1 MKKRHSIFRRGISL
15 GLAMLLTLSSGIS
28 AITVNAEETE
38 TNTVKVAA
46 ESVEHATIKLNDS
59 EDQEINVSPGS
70 EVKIDVEA
78 EDGYQIDEVQAEDS
92 EGYKAE
98 VTQNEGSYYVVA
110 DTDLTVKATISE
122 VQDEKPSDEDSN
134 KSEGTEEVNTEL
146 NTPSYDIEELYAIL
160 DSIEGMGL
168 ADNGISVASNDDE
181 DNVLARSASDV
192 GQYVY
197 TAALKKN
204 VGSIDMIRYGSDGSW
219 TKEGDWNEGVLG
231 VPGGNSL
238 FCANPNISFVSG
250 YKLCRNATD
259 YYTADTVKTICMM
272 LYYYETWGRCGGT
285 TSENDY
291 LIEQCLVWSVLCK
304 VNGWLPGITLT
315 YGNGILDGNG
325 DYLSGHL
332 ASAMIF
338 GAQWAADPQARACF
352 TSRGYIYEGA
362 GQPLSSWEYSY
373 NPQGYMKLQK
383 VSSNTSITNNNPCYS
398 LAGAVYEVKNSDGEV
413 VGTLTTDEEGNT
425 EALKV
430 NAGTYYVQETLAS
443 PGYGKDTTKYTVN
456 VTSGQTATVTS
467 KEPPLND
474 PAGIEIIKNDQDSNG
489 TANVKGLEGAQ
500 FEIKY
505 YAVNPDN
512 YNSANDLAGVQATKT
527 WVIETKAG
535 DVDGEI
541 LYRTRLS
548 DAYKVSGDDL
558 YYDESGTPVLPLG
571 IITIEEITAPEGY
584 KLQGATYKTDE
595 MTEMV
600 EGLYFG
606 KIQKEGDAAYLTYGN
621 TYTVSDKSIRGGIK
635 VAKWDNELNAQSP
648 QGNATLESTT
658 IEIINKNDYDV
669 VVNGQAYSKG
679 QTVLSLKTDANGN
692 AQTTSDALPYGLYE
706 VKETGA
712 PAGYLNNGSSI
723 SQEVFIGED
732 GVIVDLN
739 NDTNAIKN
747 NVIRGGVKVAKWDN
761 GLNTQTSQGGASLEG
776 AEFAIISQ
784 NSNSVIVNGKTYK
797 KGETLATL
805 RTDANGNAQTSD
817 TLLPYGTYTLKETK
831 APTGYLNKGTNITQT
846 FTIRENG
853 VIVDLNKDATAIKNQ
868 VIRGG
873 VQLGKWDNESNTQ
886 KAQGAAI
893 LAGAE
898 FEITNQSS
906 HDVIM
911 NGKTYK
917 KGQVVATLVT
927 DENGI
932 AKSVKDLLPYGKYSY
947 EETKEPKGYLPTGSG
962 LTGTF
967 EIKENGV
974 IVDLNKKDTAIKNN
988 VIRGDI
994 TFTKSDAETS
1004 ERMANIPFKITSNT
1018 TGESHVI
1025 YTDENGYYSS
1035 ESKYVKHSENTNA
1048 ETAKCGTWFGLDIN
1062 GDQVPVKDSVGAFP
1076 YDTYTIQEVRC
1087 EANEGKA
1094 LFKGTFTISMH
1105 AFTIDYGTITNSDV
1119 SLQTTAKNAATNTHK
1134 AFASEDVTIVDTVF
1148 YTGLKKNQTYTIK
1161 GIIMDK
1167 DTNEPLL
1174 DVDGNQITAETTF
1187 KAPTKDGITDVIYTF
1202 NGTGMEGKDVVVF
1215 EECYD
1220 KEGTLIVDHKNIE
1233 DKGQTIYFEKNPEIK
1248 TSAKD
1253 SETKDH
1259 ISTAKENV
1267 SIIDTVS
1274 YKNLTVGKKYT
1285 ISGTLMD
1292 KATGKAMKDS
1302 DGNKITAE
1310 TSFKAKET
1318 DGSVEVVFT
1327 FDASDCAG
1335 KTTVVFE
1342 DLYQNGKLYVSH
1354 ADLTDEDQT
1363 IYFPGIKTTAKD
1375 KDSQL
1380 PETYANPDEK
1390 VTIED
1395 TVAYKNLIQGKEYTV
1410 KGTLMDKETGEKL
1423 LDAEG
1428 NEITSETTFTA
1439 ENVEGQVNVEFTFDA
1454 STLAGKTTVVF
1465 EDLYYNKNLVV
1476 THADIN
1482 DEGQTVYFPEIKT
1495 TAKDAASDS
1504 QNALPSKETTII
1516 DTVKYTNLLVGKTY
1530 VVKGTLMDKDTK
1542 EPLLDAEGN
1551 QITGETIFIAPETSG
1566 EVEIKFTFDSS
1577 ALKGKTVVVFEDVYE
1592 SEHKVA
1598 THADITDE
1606 DQSVHFPE
1614 IKTTAKDAETQ
1625 GPLSQAKEKVTIED
1639 TVSYE
1644 NLVKGKEY
1652 TVKGTLMNKET
1663 REKLLDAKG
1672 NEITAETRF
1681 KAEATEGEVIVSFS
1695 FDASTLA
1702 GQTTVVF
1709 EDLYDNEKLVATH
1722 SDLSDEGQTVYFPE
1736 IKTTAKDAASNSQ
1749 NALPSK
1755 ETIIVDTV
1763 KYSNLVVGKTYTV
1776 KGVLMDKD
1784 TKEPLLDGLL
1794 NQITGETTFTAEKA
1808 SGEVEVKFTFDSSA
1822 LKGKTVVV
1830 FEDLYES
1837 DHKVATHSDI
1847 TDKNQ
1852 SVHFPKIKT
1861 TATDRED
1868 GDHTLTCGQVTVVDT
1883 IKYENLVPGYEY
1895 KVSGVLM
1902 DKSTGEKVLVGNKE
1916 VTAETS
1922 FTPEK
1927 ANGTVEVTFSF
1938 DASSLGGKR
1947 LVVFEKIYDANGKEI
1962 GNHEDINDEDQTVTV
1977 SEKGKIVTNS
1987 PGGTKAGASTVKT
2000 GDVAKTI
2007 PYLVMMVLA
2016 IVAATVV
2023 VIRKKKDECR

>member
-134 KSEGTEEVNTEL
+134 KSEGTEEENTEL

-160 DSIEGMGL
+160 DSIDGMGL
-168 ADNGISVASNDDE
+168 ADNGISVASDDDE
-181 DNVLARSASDV
+181 NNVLARSASDV

-332 ASAMIF
+332 ASAMIW

-398 LAGAVYEVKNSDGEV
+398 LAGAVYEVKNSNGEV
-413 VGTLTTDEEGNT
+413 VGKLTTDASGNSNT
-425 EALKV
+425 LSL
-430 NAGTYYVQETLAS
+430 NAGTYYVQETSAS

-489 TANVKGLEGAQ
+489 TANVKSLEGAQ

-527 WVIETKAG
+527 WVIETKAA

-541 LYRTRLS
+541 LYLTFLD
-548 DAYKVSGDDL
+548 DAYKVSGDDF
-558 YYDESGTPVLPLG
+558 YYKDGLAVLPLG

-606 KIQKEGDAAYLTYGN
+606 KIQKKDDAAYLTYGN

-635 VAKWDNELNAQSP
+635 VAKWDNESNAQSP

-747 NVIRGGVKVAKWDN
+747 NVIRGGV
-761 GLNTQTSQGGASLEG
+761 
-776 AEFAIISQ
+776 
-784 NSNSVIVNGKTYK
+784 
-797 KGETLATL
+797 
-805 RTDANGNAQTSD
+805 
-817 TLLPYGTYTLKETK
+817 
-831 APTGYLNKGTNITQT
+831 
-846 FTIRENG
+846 
-853 VIVDLNKDATAIKNQ
+853 
-868 VIRGG
+868 
-873 VQLGKWDNESNTQ
+873 QLGKWDNESNTQ
-886 KAQGAAI
+886 KAQGAAT
-893 LAGAE
+893 LEGAE
-898 FEITNQSS
+898 FEITNESA
-906 HDVIM
+906 HDVIV

-917 KGQVVATLVT
+917 KGEVVAKLVT
-927 DENGI
+927 NEEGI
-932 AKSVKDLLPYGKYSY
+932 AKSAADLLPYGKYSY
-947 EETKEPKGYLPTGSG
+947 EETKAPTGYLATGSG

-967 EIKENGV
+967 EIKEDGV

-1018 TGESHVI
+1018 TGESHII

-1048 ETAKCGTWFGLDIN
+1048 EKAKCGTWFGLDAD
-1062 GDQVPVKDSVGAFP
+1062 GKQVDVRDSVGAFP
-1076 YDTYTIQEVRC
+1076 YDTYTIEELSC
-1087 EANEGKA
+1087 DANEGKA
-1094 LFKGTFTISMH
+1094 LFKGTFTISMNG
-1105 AFTIDYGTITNSDV
+1105 FTIDYGTITNSDL
-1119 SLQTTAKNAATNTHK
+1119 SLQTTAKSAETNTHR
-1134 AFASEDVTIVDTVF
+1134 AFASDDVTIVDNVF

-1161 GIIMDK
+1161 GILMDK
-1167 DTNEPLL
+1167 ETEEPLL

-1187 KAPTKDGITDVIYTF
+1187 KAATKDGITDVVFTF
-1202 NGTGMEGKDVVVF
+1202 DGTGMEGKDVVVF

-1220 KEGTLIVDHKNIE
+1220 KEGNLIVDHKDITDE
-1233 DKGQTIYFEKNPEIK
+1233 GQTIDFEEKPEIK
-1248 TSAKD
+1248 TIAIDSDTEDHLSSVKD
-1253 SETKDH
+1253 KVT
-1259 ISTAKENV
+1259 IV
-1267 SIIDTVS
+1267 DTVT
-1274 YKNLTVGKKYT
+1274 YKNLIVGKKYT

-1292 KATGKAMKDS
+1292 KATGKALKDS
-1302 DGNKITAE
+1302 DGEKITAE
-1310 TSFKAKET
+1310 TTFKAKET

-1808 SGEVEVKFTFDSSA
+1808 FGEVKVKFTFDSSA

-1847 TDKNQ
+1847 TDKDQ
-1852 SVHFPKIKT
+1852 SVHFPEIKT
-1861 TATDRED
+1861 TATDKED
-1868 GDHTLTCGQVTVVDT
+1868 GDHTLTCGQVTIVDT

-1895 KVSGVLM
+1895 RVSGVLM

-1938 DASSLGGKR
+1938 DASSLGGKS

-1962 GNHEDINDEDQTVTV
+1962 ANHEDINDEDQTVTV

-1987 PGGTKAGASTVKT
+1987 PSGTKAGASTVKT

-2023 VIRKKKDECR
+2023 VIRKRKMNADEK